1 MNLKDLKKKNL
12 PDKPGV
18 YFFKKGQDILY
29 IGKATSLKDRTKS
42 YFSNDLIKTRGPA
55 ILDMVTQSSN
65 VTFTETDS
73 VLEALLLETALI
85 KKHQP
90 RYNVKEKD
98 NKSFNLVIITDEEY
112 PRVLIKRDRE
122 IKTNPTLK
130 IRNEFGPF
138 PSAGQLKEALKIV
151 RKIFPFLDEKSFK
164 TKNSRLNIE
173 LGLAPDLEKVSKKEY
188 LKTIKNIEMFFAGQ
202 KKQIIRKLEKEMKVL
217 AKNQDFEKAGE
228 IKKTIFA
235 LNHINDI
242 NLLSQNNDDQYRF
255 ETSLI
260 RLESYDIAHLAGSN
274 TVGVMVVMENGELNK
289 NQYRKF
295 LIKEAKSGDDYGALR
310 EVLRRRLRHDEWTL
324 PRIFAIDGGK
334 AQKRV
339 AEKVLAEFGYQIPVI
354 SVVKDDKHKP
364 KDILGD
370 KRLIEKYAGDIL
382 KINQETHRF
391 AISFYRKRSRKMLK

>member
-138 PSAGQLKEALKIV
+138 PNAGQLKEALKIV

-202 KKQIIRKLEKEMKVL
+202 KKQIIRKLEKEMEVL

-324 PRIFAIDGGK
+324 PRIFVIDGGK

-339 AEKVLAEFGYQIPVI
+339 AEKVLAEFGYRIPVI

-370 KRLIEKYAGDIL
+370 KRLVEKYAGDIL

>member
-324 PRIFAIDGGK
+324 PRIFVIDGGK

-339 AEKVLAEFGYQIPVI
+339 AEKVLAEFGYRIPVI

-370 KRLIEKYAGDIL
+370 KRLVEKYAGDIL